1 VRTAIRRAA
10 IDPPHRGPH
19 ALRHTL
25 ATRMVRRGASLR
37 EIADI
42 LGHQGISSTE
52 IYAKVDLP
60 SLAAVALPWP
70 EVTP

>member
-1 VRTAIRRAA
+1 
-10 IDPPHRGPH
+10 
-19 ALRHTL
+19 
-25 ATRMVRRGASLR
+25 LR